1 MTSQCLYFD
10 DVKSQ
15 PLEVNMKQMPKGCDY
30 QGRHPEAAEC
40 CTEIGADDAPE
51 TLGKIVVVGAAVVA
65 VLVVIV
71 LIAGCAA

>member
-1 MTSQCLYFD
+1 
-10 DVKSQ
+10 
-15 PLEVNMKQMPKGCDY
+15 MKDEPGSY
-30 QGRHPEAAEC
+30 TEAAEC

-51 TLGKIVVVGAAVVA
+51 TLGKVVLFAAVVVA